1 MTSAR
6 DSLPEA
12 PFDIGGSHGRRGSQF
27 VETMRCGVVTREEA
41 YLEGRF
47 GDAYRDYKARVRRWL

>member
-12 PFDIGGSHGRRGSQF
+12 PFDIGGSHGRR
-27 VETMRCGVVTREEA
+27 EEA

-47 GDAYRDYKARVRRWL
+47 GEAYRDYKARVRRWL